1 MKIYDILV
9 IGNDVSAF
17 YAATTLSQKGYE
29 VAHVF
34 PDQPEMNQTVIKSE
48 TANFEPT
55 FFGRHGISQKILD
68 QAKLN
73 GFICD
78 DVKSYVEILSDGR
91 VLTRSNE
98 KAKLKRYLIRHFP
111 QEHKAINQWFKDRH
125 QEYKEWANAQNTF
138 FETRESIYMETLER
152 YQNQTLQS
160 LLDESFIH
168 SALKQSIQVMS
179 HFDGYHLNQ
188 IMAIDYIM
196 HWFLIIEE
204 DGAPFSYETEGLIKH
219 FKKQSPTVD
228 YFKSPLKALQFETD
242 QYVITLK
249 NKEPVRARFLFGQTT
264 RHDDDVIIYRTI
276 DVICEPLFYQK
287 NFSEEIF
294 FHKTPL
300 FDSLRLIPLHLYQP
314 KFKHHLRIEAVS
326 EANKD
331 LILTYID
338 RYFKGFESSALSV
351 EYPPLRKRLR
361 DLEDALSETLN
372 PESDFALWAEPKW
385 IQIDLNHQPNSL
397 FSKRLLKTHFY
408 LNSIEQAL
416 EKETHPQVTSP
427 LLKAFEKWVLR
438 FEPETPMDLS
448 FQSGFQKVHLSAN
461 QEGALIT
468 QVLSPTIYEVTA
480 SELIHVSEA
489 GFNEES
495 IDALTLE
502 KASKEILKLALIR
515 QKSVLNFPLGFV
527 QLNLILIGLI
537 SLILF
542 PFNATFTFTAAS
554 VLGFMGILRW
564 LVYKEWNFFEF
575 GLTVVLM
582 LVSFVQLSETINI
595 GFFFLVFAL
604 LGWILQFMPMGWF
617 KHFFMHD
624 PIRNSYSIHYMKKF
638 SQRMTRSISV
648 SFLILSLGAGAVTLG
663 VSILAGILAL
673 MVSFFGYLM
682 PMVPS
687 QRKNV

>member
-17 YAATTLSQKGYE
+17 YAAALLSQKGYE

-34 PDQPEMNQTVIKSE
+34 PDQPQMNKKVIKNE
-48 TANFEPT
+48 TVNFEPT
-55 FFGRHGISQKILD
+55 FFGRQGISQKILD
-68 QAKLN
+68 QAKLT
-73 GFICD
+73 GFIQD
-78 DVKSYVEILSDGR
+78 DVKSYFEILSDGR

-98 KAKLKRYLIRHFP
+98 KAKLKRYLLRHFP
-111 QEHKAINQWFKDRH
+111 QEHQAINQWFKDRH
-125 QEYKEWANAQNTF
+125 QDYKVWAKAQNTF
-138 FETRESIYMETLER
+138 FETRKRIYIEGLER
-152 YQNQTLQS
+152 YQNQTLQT
-160 LLDESFIH
+160 LLDESFKNPD
-168 SALKQSIQVMS
+168 LKKSIQVMS

-188 IMAIDYIM
+188 ITAIDYIM

-204 DGAPFSYETEGLIKH
+204 DGAPFSVETEGLIKH

-249 NKEPVRARFLFGQTT
+249 NKEEMKARFLFGQTT
-264 RHDDDVIIYRTI
+264 RHDDDLIIYRTI
-276 DVICEPLFYQK
+276 DVVCEPLFYQK

-300 FDSLRLIPLHLYQP
+300 FDSLRLTPLHLYQS
-314 KFKHHLRIEAVS
+314 KFKNYLRIEAVS

-331 LILTYID
+331 LILTFID
-338 RYFKGFESSALSV
+338 RYFKGFEANVSSV
-351 EYPPLRKRLR
+351 EYPPVRKRLR
-361 DLEDALSETLN
+361 DIEDALSETQN
-372 PESDFALWAEPKW
+372 PESDFVLWAEPKW
-385 IQIDLNHQPNSL
+385 LQIDLNHQPNSL

-416 EKETHPQVTSP
+416 EKETYPEVTSP
-427 LLKAFEKWVLR
+427 LVKAFEKWVLR
-438 FEPETPMDLS
+438 FEPSTPMDLS

-468 QVLSPTIYEVTA
+468 RILSPTVYEITA

-489 GFNEES
+489 LFSEES
-495 IDALTLE
+495 IDALPLK
-502 KASKEILKLALIR
+502 KAAKEILKSALIR
-515 QKSVLNFPLGFV
+515 QKRLLNFPLGFL
-527 QLNLILIGLI
+527 QLNLILILLI

-542 PFNATFTFTAAS
+542 PFNATFTFSAAAFF
-554 VLGFMGILRW
+554 GFMGILRW

-575 GLTVVLM
+575 GLTILLV
-582 LVSFVQLSETINI
+582 LVSFVQLSEMINI
-595 GFFFLVFAL
+595 GFFFAVFAV

-624 PIRNSYSIHYMKKF
+624 PIRNNYSIFYMKKF
-638 SQRMTRSISV
+638 SQRMTRLISL
-648 SFLILSLGAGAVTLG
+648 SLLILSLGAGAVTLG

-673 MVSFFGYLM
+673 TISFLGYLM
-682 PMVPS
+682 PMGPS
-687 QRKNV
+687 LRKNA

>member
-17 YAATTLSQKGYE
+17 YAAALLSQKGHE

-34 PDQPEMNQTVIKSE
+34 PDQPQMNQAVIKNE
-48 TANFEPT
+48 TVTFEPM

-68 QAKLN
+68 QAKLT
-73 GFICD
+73 GFIQD

-98 KAKLKRYLIRHFP
+98 KAKLKRYLLRHFP
-111 QEHKAINQWFKDRH
+111 QEHQAINQWFKDRH
-125 QEYKEWANAQNTF
+125 QDYKGWAKAQNTF
-138 FETRESIYMETLER
+138 LETRERTYIETLER

-160 LLDESFIH
+160 LLDESFKT

-188 IMAIDYIM
+188 ITAIDYIM

-228 YFKSPLKALQFETD
+228 YFKSPLKAFQFETD
-242 QYVITLK
+242 HYVISLK
-249 NKEPVRARFLFGQTT
+249 NKEEMKARFLFGQTT
-264 RHDDDVIIYRTI
+264 RHDDDLIIYRTI
-276 DVICEPLFYQK
+276 DVVCEPLFYQK

-294 FHKTPL
+294 FHETPL
-300 FDSLRLIPLHLYQP
+300 FESLRLIPLHLYQP
-314 KFKHHLRIEAVS
+314 KFKNHLRIEAVS

-331 LILTYID
+331 LILTFID
-338 RYFKGFESSALSV
+338 RYFKGFEASVSSV

-361 DLEDALSETLN
+361 DIEDALSETQN
-372 PESDFALWAEPKW
+372 PESDFALWVEPKW
-385 IQIDLNHQPNSL
+385 LQIDLNHQPNSL

-427 LLKAFEKWVLR
+427 LVKAFEKWVLR
-438 FEPETPMDLS
+438 FEPSTPMDLS
-448 FQSGFQKVHLSAN
+448 FQSGFQKVHLSAS
-461 QEGALIT
+461 QEGAFIT
-468 QVLSPTIYEVTA
+468 RVLSPTIYEITA
-480 SELIHVSEA
+480 FELIQVSEA
-489 GFNEES
+489 LFSEES
-495 IDALTLE
+495 IDALPLE
-502 KASKEILKLALIR
+502 KAPKEILKSALIR
-515 QKSVLNFPLGFV
+515 QKRLLNFPLGFL
-527 QLNLILIGLI
+527 QLNLILILLI

-542 PFNATFTFTAAS
+542 PFNATFTFSAAA
-554 VLGFMGILRW
+554 VFGFMGILRW

-575 GLTVVLM
+575 GLTVLLV
-582 LVSFVQLSETINI
+582 LVSFVQLSEMINI
-595 GFFFLVFAL
+595 GFFFAVFAV

-624 PIRNSYSIHYMKKF
+624 PIRNNYSIYYMKKF
-638 SQRMTRSISV
+638 SQRMTRSISL
-648 SFLILSLGAGAVTLG
+648 SLLILSLGAGAVTLG

-673 MVSFFGYLM
+673 TISFLGYLM
-682 PMVPS
+682 PMGPS
-687 QRKNV
+687 LRKNA